1 MKFDANEIRKMP
13 PGTDEAIDGFV
24 GLRIAATIKRRTW
37 IYRYRSPLDGKMKQI
52 KLGEWPALPF
62 AAAIAAWEEQ
72 RRVRSSG
79 LDVALNRKLERQRLL
94 EQQLEASRPPYTVRM
109 ACTDY
114 YNEHILK
121 ARKTKGAELVEYMFD
136 QYLERI
142 ENTEVKNL
150 KRAECFDLLQSLSHI
165 PAMATKLRCELN
177 LAWVHAMDAG
187 RIPETTPNWWQ
198 NIMRGKLRSKGK
210 RQGGT
215 LRKEK
220 RVLSASELI
229 ELFRW
234 FPRCSDLLHDTLTL
248 YLWTGT
254 RGGEICSMEGA
265 EISEESDGWWW
276 TIPKAKTK
284 NHNVDSATDMRVP
297 LVGRAKEIVLARVLR
312 FGDGYLFPNKKGEAT
327 NQLIVQTAV
336 YHWQPYSKSRGF
348 HPRLTVTH
356 WSPHDL
362 RRTVR
367 TILASLGCPRDVGE
381 VMLGHVLGGVE
392 GTYNR
397 HTYDRERRY
406 WITKLDTH
414 LEQLAAAS
422 SEHPQEHEMKAA
434 A

>member
-1 MKFDANEIRKMP
+1 MKFDANEIRRMS

-37 IYRYRSPLDGKMKQI
+37 IYRYKSPLNGKMKQV

-72 RRVRSSG
+72 RQVRSSG

-94 EQQLEASRPPYTVRM
+94 EQQREASMPPYTVKM
-109 ACTDY
+109 ACADY
-114 YNEHILK
+114 YKEHILK
-121 ARKTKGAELVEYMFD
+121 ARKTKGADLVEYMFA
-136 QYLERI
+136 QYLARI
-142 ENTEVKNL
+142 ENIEVKNL

-165 PAMATKLRCELN
+165 PAMASKLRCELN

-187 RIPETTPNWWQ
+187 RITETTPNWWQ
-198 NIMRGKLRSKGK
+198 NIMRGKLKSKGK
-210 RQGGT
+210 RQGGA

-220 RVLSASELI
+220 RVLFSSELI

-234 FPRCSDLLHDTLTL
+234 FPRCSPLLHDSLLL
-248 YLWTGT
+248 YMWTGT
-254 RGGEICSMEGA
+254 RGSEICSMEGS
-265 EISEESDGWWW
+265 EISEEPDGWWW

-284 NHNVDSATDMRVP
+284 NHNVESATDMRVP
-297 LVGRAKEIVLARVLR
+297 LVGRAKEIVSARMRR

-327 NQLIVQTAV
+327 SQLIVQTAV

-397 HTYDRERRY
+397 HTYDKERRE

-414 LEQLAAAS
+414 LEQLAAAAV
-422 SEHPQEHEMKAA
+422 ENPEEQEIKAA